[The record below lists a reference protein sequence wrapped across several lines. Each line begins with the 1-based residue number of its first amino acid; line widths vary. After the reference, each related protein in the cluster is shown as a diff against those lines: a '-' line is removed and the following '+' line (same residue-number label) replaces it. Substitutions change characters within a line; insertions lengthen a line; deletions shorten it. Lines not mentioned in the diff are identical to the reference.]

1 MEPQIDVTDKDEPH
15 AEVLG
20 PLRVKI
26 IVNNLCLIIELPS
39 RMLEIRLSSFE
50 RAYRVRNRKEIEID
64 EVFALDKELDLLAL
78 IVLK

>member
-20 PLRVKI
+20 PLWVKI

-64 EVFALDKELDLLAL
+64 EVSTLDKELDLLAL